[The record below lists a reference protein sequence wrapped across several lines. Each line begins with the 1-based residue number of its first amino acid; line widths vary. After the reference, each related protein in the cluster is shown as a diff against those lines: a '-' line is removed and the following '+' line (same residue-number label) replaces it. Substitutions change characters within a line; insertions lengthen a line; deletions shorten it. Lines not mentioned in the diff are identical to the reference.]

1 MSPRRNA
8 QAAFVSAVVVL
19 LLSAI
24 AAYVTVS
31 HLRSSQKWV
40 DHTYQVQ
47 NTLGEI
53 DAAVSKAARAR
64 NIYVA
69 TGNQTALPS
78 FDAALPELQQKLDE
92 IKNLTE
98 DNPRQHGPSANLIAV
113 TMQRINLF
121 KQAIALKKSSPGDA
135 AGQRAAAGRWLPV
148 QRGGRAD
155 ETRHRHL
162 AGLDLALAFQKASIM
177 EDMRNEEQRLLALRT
192 ESSNRFFYL
201 TVVTL
206 AISFASALVLF
217 SIHYRLLT
225 AELQARAQAERAA
238 RESEE
243 SLRNL
248 TSRLLH
254 VQDEERRKFSRELHD
269 SLGQY
274 LAGAKMNLEM
284 FARTNPA
291 NDLLAAIE
299 LLDQSISETR
309 TISHLLHPPLLDEV
323 GFSSAAK
330 WFLQGFSER
339 SGVEVKIDVPDNLG
353 RLPRDFELGLFRVL
367 QESLTNIHRHSK
379 SSKAEVSL
387 QSLPDKL
394 ILRVKDYGNGIPRD
408 LLTNFQTKGMSF
420 GVGLSGMRERVR
432 ELNGQLDIQS
442 NSLGTVVT
450 VTLPRVA
457 EVKPSPE
464 IVNT

>member
-135 AGQRAAAGRWLPV
+135 AGQADIAG
-148 QRGGRAD
+148 Q
-155 ETRHRHL
+155 
-162 AGLDLALAFQKASIM
+162 DLALAFQKASIM